1 MSAMELHPPPPA
13 ERHAPPPLDA
23 RVWMPHFMFSLQSF
37 AHSYADTPD
46 AVLRKKYYQLLTD
59 LPLALPDAR
68 WQAWFAHLFATELPV
83 QAFLADRDALDDLVY
98 RVRCRVGEELDW
110 PHVTFAQHQSAFYQR
125 FRRAPVTVELSRT
138 QHKLNVL
145 LAIVIAVLIALL
157 YNAPTAV
164 AVRRPAGVAAGASA
178 GAAVAALVAAVSDA
192 PTLPPPAI

>member
-1 MSAMELHPPPPA
+1 MELHPPPPA

-23 RVWMPHFMFSLQSF
+23 RVWMPHFLFSLQSF

-68 WQAWFAHLFATELPV
+68 WQAWFAHLIATELPV
-83 QAFLADRDALDDLVY
+83 QAFLVDRDALDDWVY

-138 QHKLNVL
+138 QYHLNVL
-145 LAIVIAVLIALL
+145 LAIVVAVLVALL
-157 YNAPTAV
+157 YNAPTV
-164 AVRRPAGVAAGASA
+164 PVRPAAAVVG
-178 GAAVAALVAAVSDA
+178 GAVAALAAAVSDA
-192 PTLPPPAI
+192 PTLPPPLAAI